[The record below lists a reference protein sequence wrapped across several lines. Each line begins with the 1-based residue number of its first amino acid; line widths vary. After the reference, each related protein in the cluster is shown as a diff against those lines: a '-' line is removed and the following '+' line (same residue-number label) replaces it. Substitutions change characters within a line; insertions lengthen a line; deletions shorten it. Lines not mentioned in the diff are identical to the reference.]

1 MSEGFGTVV
10 SMSIKRFVGPVVLVV
25 LLAACG
31 GGGDEAAADTTVP
44 LTLPSTSSTTSTT
57 TTTTTTSEAPATTAE
72 STTTTVAV
80 VDESGIELTWAEE
93 GTVEADVER
102 AFWPALQIS
111 REVYEENVVD
121 PNYPQFLA
129 AFTGRALERNQ
140 AELAD
145 FAAAG
150 DFFRYPEE
158 SETQVQFIVL
168 VSPTEALVQVCEI
181 DRGALYRAGVL
192 SDDQDLESEFQ
203 ARFVLE
209 DEVWLWEQTQTTTF
223 EPLEGELPTCW
234 ESSDT

>member
-1 MSEGFGTVV
+1 MSEGFGTLV

-57 TTTTTTSEAPATTAE
+57 TTSEAPATTAE

-80 VDESGIELTWAEE
+80 VDGSGIELAWAEE

-102 AFWPALQIS
+102 AFWPSVAIAKELI
-111 REVYEENVVD
+111 EENNLD
-121 PNYPQFLA
+121 PDYPPFLA
-129 AFTGRALERNQ
+129 AFTGRD
-140 AELAD
+140 LARLQTD
-145 FAAAG
+145 VADLVDDG
-150 DFFRYPEE
+150 EFFRYPEE

-168 VSPTEALVQVCEI
+168 VSPTEALVQVCEL
-181 DRGALYRAGVL
+181 DRGELYRGGVL
-192 SDDQDLESEFQ
+192 IDGQDLDAEYQ
-203 ARFVLE
+203 VRFVLE
-209 DEVWLWEQTQTTTF
+209 DEKWLREQTQTMKF